1 MQDRALYG
9 RRGSS
14 MMELIVA
21 LDGDARHAWAVFDR
35 LTDQTDI
42 RWFKIGP
49 QVLVQENGWAL
60 ANEIV
65 RRGTSLFLDL
75 KLYDTADTVT
85 AAARRSFDLGA
96 KMLTVV
102 ENPRLLL
109 AAARASRRYDQKIIA
124 LASLTDGDGADYV
137 RLTSTAL
144 EIADGWISS
153 VRALERTTQR
163 SALEEGKIVVCPGI
177 RIEIDL
183 TSDEHTYPAT
193 PEQAYAAGA
202 SYIVVGRPIV
212 SVDDPVGAARKFVE
226 RMRGHVC

>member
-1 MQDRALYG
+1 VT
-9 RRGSS
+9 
-14 MMELIVA
+14 ELIVA
-21 LDGDARHAWAVFDR
+21 LDGDARHAWAVFD
-35 LTDQTDI
+35 LLNDKTDI

-49 QVLVQENGWAL
+49 QVLVQEKGWAL

-102 ENPRLLL
+102 ANPRLLL

-124 LASLTDGDGADYV
+124 LTSALTDGDGADYV
-137 RLTSTAL
+137 WMTSTAL
-144 EIADGWISS
+144 EMADGWVSS
-153 VRALERTTQR
+153 VRALEHTTMR
-163 SALEEGKIVVCPGI
+163 SALEEGKIVVCPGV
-177 RIEIDL
+177 RVDIDL

-193 PEQAYAAGA
+193 PEQAVSAGA
-202 SYIVVGRPIV
+202 HYIVVGRPIV
-212 SVDDPVGAARKFVE
+212 GVNDPVAAERKFAE